1 MAFTQVGAAHWV
13 LGSHVAE
20 TSGNVYRSASVP
32 SSGAVDLR
40 VEHRQER
47 SAS

>member
-20 TSGNVYRSASVP
+20 PSGNVHRSVGVP
-32 SSGAVDLR
+32 PSDAVDLR